1 MVGALSWFQIDV
13 IIIGDVSLIAAG
25 DAVCAFF
32 EDVRDVNLESGDNKV
47 RFGDGEGQNELFET
61 VSGVIRALDG
71 DGLTWRGYDCS
82 TGAILGSGWGS
93 AGCSWG
99 YVELVA
105 GSGQVDKVVAAD
117 AGVEGVGALISIFD
131 WSDDGD

>member
-1 MVGALSWFQIDV
+1 M
-13 IIIGDVSLIAAG
+13 IAAG

-71 DGLTWRGYDCS
+71 DGLT
-82 TGAILGSGWGS
+82 
-93 AGCSWG
+93 
-99 YVELVA
+99 
-105 GSGQVDKVVAAD
+105 
-117 AGVEGVGALISIFD
+117 
-131 WSDDGD
+131 